1 MGFVM
6 VPIVSVGL
14 LHTTNNLDLVWR
26 LILGLGS
33 LPGVFLMGLQY
44 RMYNNNSTS
53 QSTYPSSDG
62 RQLVPS
68 EDQDEV
74 ESGDDIGPLAFEPP
88 GPREISKHDTPHQ
101 ALQQETNLPEGD
113 AQESNQGLLGVDDGR
128 IFSVEVNGSSFW
140 ESIRQEPGLGRKLL
154 GTAGTWFL
162 FDVLFYGNTI
172 FQPIVVEA
180 AFGGSETDNPLE
192 LLQKT
197 ALDSLI
203 LTSIAL
209 PGYAVAGL
217 AMGEKK
223 DYFCISQQSPRY
235 VMLQGFA
242 AMAILYFAIGWN
254 WSYLRH
260 YPTVLVVLYGLSFFF
275 ANYGPNT
282 TTFILPS
289 LTYSPECRST
299 LNGISAACGK
309 LGALVG
315 ATLFEPAADD
325 LGDNYVMIICSAVSV
340 VAVSLKNCCVP
351 QLGSRP
357 SPSPRP
363 AAQSA
368 GRNVV

>member
-1 MGFVM
+1 M
-6 VPIVSVGL
+6 VPIVSVVL

-33 LPGVFLMGLQY
+33 LPGFTLMVLQY
-44 RMYNNNSTS
+44 RMYNNNMAG
-53 QSTYPSSDG
+53 QSLYPALDG

-68 EDQDEV
+68 EDSDEV
-74 ESGDDIGPLAFEPP
+74 GDTTNNDTLTAEQPQPPVAAKDSGRNQPLDPISNLLESNNPP
-88 GPREISKHDTPHQ
+88 NDQ
-101 ALQQETNLPEGD
+101 ALITQDDQNIERVVSVNTEENTW
-113 AQESNQGLLGVDDGR
+113 LG
-128 IFSVEVNGSSFW
+128 
-140 ESIRQEPGLGRKLL
+140 SIVKEPGLVRKLF

-180 AFGGSETDNPLE
+180 AFGGSDTDNPLE
-192 LLQKT
+192 LLRKT
-197 ALDSLI
+197 SLDSLI

-223 DYFCISQQSPRY
+223 EFCCISQQMPRY

-242 AMAILYFAIGWN
+242 AMAVLYFTIGWN

-260 YPTVLVVLYGLSFFF
+260 YPVVLVVLYGLTFFF

-289 LTYSPECRST
+289 ITYSHECRST

-315 ATLFEPAADD
+315 ATLFEPAAEKW
-325 LGDNYVMIICSAVSV
+325 GDNYVMIICSAVSV
-340 VAVSLKNCCVP
+340 VALILTHCCVP
-351 QLGSRP
+351 RHKLRP
-357 SPSPRP
+357 S
-363 AAQSA
+363 SA
-368 GRNVV
+368 PQPVPHTSGRNIV